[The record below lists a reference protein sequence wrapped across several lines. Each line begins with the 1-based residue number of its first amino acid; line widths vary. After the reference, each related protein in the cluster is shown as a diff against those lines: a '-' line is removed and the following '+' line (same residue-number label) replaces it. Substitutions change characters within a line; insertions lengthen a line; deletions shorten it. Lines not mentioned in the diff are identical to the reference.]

1 MGEPRTSRE
10 VALEVLDRVDADGA
24 WSGVLLRRLL
34 EQARL
39 GAAEEALATE
49 LTYGTL
55 RHRSEVDWS
64 LSRFTRTSLGSLP
77 SPIRAIL
84 RMGAYQLLF
93 VRRIPP
99 HAACFEAVAL
109 AKRAG
114 HAGTARLVNAVLRR
128 VAASPEAPGDGD
140 TPDAIALRYS
150 HPEWLVAR
158 WVGRFGPDGARALCH
173 ANNATPPSAVRL
185 NTLRGEPALLASRLA
200 DRGVHTAPSPWLEE
214 GRRIVTGPSDGVGP
228 GPSAQAA
235 RASARQAAYREGWFA
250 PQDEASM
257 LVGRLLA
264 PRPGETVIDACAA
277 PGGKTAHLAALMENR
292 GRVVACDVHARKVDA
307 VGRQC
312 ARLGVTIVEA
322 RLLDGA
328 RLGEEYPEGA
338 DRVLVDAPCSG
349 LGVVRRRPE
358 IKWRARPGDLAALAG
373 QQGRILAGAAGAVRR
388 GGIVVYSVCTIEP
401 EEGPEVVAAF
411 LAAHPEFEPLPITAW
426 PPGTDGPD
434 AAAVDLRA
442 SVAWGAPG
450 TATLLPHRSGTDGFF
465 VAALRRAA

>member
-1 MGEPRTSRE
+1 MG
-10 VALEVLDRVDADGA
+10 
-24 WSGVLLRRLL
+24 
-34 EQARL
+34 QARL

-55 RHRSEVDWS
+55 RHRAEVDWS
-64 LSRFTRTSLGSLP
+64 LSRFTRTSLGALP

-114 HAGTARLVNAVLRR
+114 HEGTARLVNAVLRR
-128 VAASPEAPGDGD
+128 VAASPEMPGDGD
-140 TPDAIALRYS
+140 TPDAIAARYS
-150 HPEWLVAR
+150 HPEWLVTR
-158 WVGRFGPDGARALCH
+158 WVGRFGADGARALCQ

-185 NTLRGEPALLASRLA
+185 NTLRGAPGFLAAQLA
-200 DRGVHTAPSPWLEE
+200 DRGVHTVPSVWLAE
-214 GRRIVTGPSDGVGP
+214 GRRIVASPSEGAGPEA
-228 GPSAQAA
+228 GPSAQTA
-235 RASARQAAYREGWFA
+235 RASARQAAYRDGWFA

-292 GRVVACDVHARKVDA
+292 GRLIACDVLPRKVDA
-307 VGRQC
+307 VARQC
-312 ARLGVTIVEA
+312 ARLGATIVDA

-328 RLGEEYPEGA
+328 RLGAEYPAAA

-358 IKWRARPGDLAALAG
+358 IKWRARPADFAELAA

-388 GGIVVYSVCTIEP
+388 GGLVVYSVCTIEP

-426 PPGTDGPD
+426 PPGADAPD
-434 AAAVDLRA
+434 AAADLRA
-442 SVAWGAPG
+442 SVAWGPAG
-450 TATLLPHRSGTDGFF
+450 TATLLPHRSDTDGFF

>member
-34 EQARL
+34 ERARL

-55 RHRSEVDWS
+55 RHRAEVDWS
-64 LSRFTRTSLGSLP
+64 LSRFTRTSLAALP

-93 VRRIPP
+93 VRRIPA

-109 AKRAG
+109 AKRVG
-114 HAGTARLVNAVLRR
+114 HDGTARLVNAVLRR
-128 VAASPEAPGDGD
+128 VAASPEVPGDGE
-140 TPDAIALRYS
+140 TVGAIAVRYS

-158 WVGRFGPDGARALCH
+158 WVDRFGLDGARALCQ

-185 NTLRGEPALLASRLA
+185 NTLRGAPALLASRLA
-200 DRGVHTAPSPWLEE
+200 DRGVHTVPSLWLEE
-214 GRRIVTGPSDGVGP
+214 GRRIVTGPSDGAGP
-228 GPSAQAA
+228 ESAQAA

-264 PRPGETVIDACAA
+264 PQPGEMVIDACAA
-277 PGGKTAHLAALMENR
+277 PGGKTAHLAALMGNR
-292 GRVVACDVHARKVDA
+292 GRLIACDVQSRKVDD

-312 ARLGVTIVEA
+312 ERLGVTIVDA

-328 RLGEEYPEGA
+328 RLGEEYPGAA

-358 IKWRARPGDLAALAG
+358 IKWRARPGDFTELAG

-388 GGIVVYSVCTIEP
+388 GGTLVYSVCTIEP
-401 EEGPEVVAAF
+401 EEGPEVVAGF

-426 PPGTDGPD
+426 PPGPDG
-434 AAAVDLRA
+434 AAAAAADLNESVD
-442 SVAWGAPG
+442 WGAPG